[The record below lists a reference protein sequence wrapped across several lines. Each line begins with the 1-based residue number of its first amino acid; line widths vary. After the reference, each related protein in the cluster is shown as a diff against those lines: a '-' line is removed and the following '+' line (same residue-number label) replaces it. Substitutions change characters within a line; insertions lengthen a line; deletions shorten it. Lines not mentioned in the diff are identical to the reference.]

1 MARIV
6 EGDAGKIIC
15 KEAVRL
21 KPAAV
26 VMGTRGRGLVQRF
39 FFFFLPPSYSH
50 SSSLLV
56 CSCLSFFCSFLQG
69 SASEY
74 CFHHCKVAPVII
86 VPGKGTPTKMKSFCL
101 IHIVM
106 EFLSS

>member
-1 MARIV
+1 
-6 EGDAGKIIC
+6 
-15 KEAVRL
+15 
-21 KPAAV
+21 
-26 VMGTRGRGLVQRF
+26 
-39 FFFFLPPSYSH
+39 
-50 SSSLLV
+50 V

>member
-39 FFFFLPPSYSH
+39 FFFFFAPLLLPLIFSTCVLMSI
-50 SSSLLV
+50 
-56 CSCLSFFCSFLQG
+56 FFLQ
-69 SASEY
+69 
-74 CFHHCKVAPVII
+74 F
-86 VPGKGTPTKMKSFCL
+86 
-101 IHIVM
+101 
-106 EFLSS
+106 SSG

>member
-1 MARIV
+1 VARIV

-39 FFFFLPPSYSH
+39 FFFFFAPLLLPLIFSTCVLMSI
-50 SSSLLV
+50 
-56 CSCLSFFCSFLQG
+56 FFLQ
-69 SASEY
+69 
-74 CFHHCKVAPVII
+74 F
-86 VPGKGTPTKMKSFCL
+86 
-101 IHIVM
+101 
-106 EFLSS
+106 SSG

>member
-39 FFFFLPPSYSH
+39 FFFYFFA
-50 SSSLLV
+50 SLLLPLIFSTCV
-56 CSCLSFFCSFLQG
+56 LMSIFFLQ
-69 SASEY
+69 
-74 CFHHCKVAPVII
+74 F
-86 VPGKGTPTKMKSFCL
+86 
-101 IHIVM
+101 
-106 EFLSS
+106 SSG

>member
-39 FFFFLPPSYSH
+39 FVL
-50 SSSLLV
+50 
-56 CSCLSFFCSFLQG
+56 FFCL
-69 SASEY
+69 
-74 CFHHCKVAPVII
+74 PL
-86 VPGKGTPTKMKSFCL
+86 TPTHLLYFCAHVYL
-101 IHIVM
+101 FSAVFFRVVRVNIAFTTVK
-106 EFLSS
+106 